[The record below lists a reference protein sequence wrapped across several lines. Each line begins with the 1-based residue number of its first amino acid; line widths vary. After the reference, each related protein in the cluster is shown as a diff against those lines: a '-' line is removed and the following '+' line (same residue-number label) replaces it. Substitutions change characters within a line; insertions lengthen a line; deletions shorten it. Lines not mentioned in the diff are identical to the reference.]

1 MLEKLRQQIYQC
13 SRCGFCRV
21 WEWEGVENVCPTYPF
36 TPGWESQ
43 YARGRV
49 RLARATMEGEVE
61 VTPAM
66 LEHAF
71 QCTLCRN
78 CEAHCPVEV
87 PLADIFHAWRADLA
101 AGGHTL
107 PVHQQIAENVTAHH
121 SLYGPR
127 GGRKGAEVSEP
138 RKVSVLYFPGCT
150 TIRKARKVVRATA
163 DLLTKLG
170 VDFAVLEEDAC
181 CGYPLYETGMVNEA
195 KSAAQWAMER
205 IKAYDPDIILTTCPS
220 CYRVFRF
227 TYPTEMGIEHGIEV
241 LHASQYFPP
250 LVEGKLGQQGLRVT
264 WHDPCVL
271 GRHLG
276 MYEEPRDLLRL
287 VPGLELVE
295 MYSNRENAQCCG
307 AGGGVMAAF
316 DAISGEVA
324 EDRLQQAVACG
335 AAVISTS
342 CPACYV
348 NFQRTIGKAGLD
360 MQIKDLV
367 EILNEA
373 LE

>member
-1 MLEKLRQQIYQC
+1 MLEKLMQQLYQC

-21 WEWEGVENVCPTYPF
+21 WEWEGVESVCPTYPF

-49 RLARATMEGEVE
+49 RLARATAEGEME
-61 VTPAM
+61 ITPAM
-66 LEHAF
+66 LEHVY

-78 CEAHCPVEV
+78 CEAHCPVGV
-87 PLADIFHAWRADLA
+87 PLGEIFHAWRVDLA
-101 AGGHTL
+101 AAGHNL
-107 PVHQQIAENVTAHH
+107 PVHRQIAENVAEHR

-150 TIRKARKVVRATA
+150 TIRKARKVTKATA
-163 DLLTKLG
+163 DLLGKLG

-181 CGYPLYETGMVNEA
+181 CGYPLYETGMVEQA
-195 KSAAQWAMER
+195 KEAAQQSMER
-205 IKAYDPDIILTTCPS
+205 IKRYDPDIIVTTCPS
-220 CYRVFRF
+220 CYRVFRYI
-227 TYPTEMGIEHGIEV
+227 YPEELGIEHGIEV
-241 LHASQYFPP
+241 LHMSQYLPE
-250 LVEGKLGQQGLRVT
+250 LVKGKLSGLPVRVT

-276 MYEEPRDLLRL
+276 MYEEPRELLRL
-287 VPGLELVE
+287 VPELELVE

-316 DAISGEVA
+316 DAISSEVA
-324 EDRLQQAVACG
+324 QRRLKQAADCE

-342 CPACYV
+342 CPACLV
-348 NFQRTIGKAGLD
+348 NFQRAVSKAGLD
-360 MQIKDLV
+360 LEVKDLV
-367 EILNEA
+367 EIINEA

>member
-1 MLEKLRQQIYQC
+1 MLEKLRHQIYQC

-61 VTPAM
+61 ITPAM
-66 LEHAF
+66 LEHAY

-78 CEAHCPVEV
+78 CEEHCPVEV
-87 PLADIFHAWRADLA
+87 PLGEIFHAWRVDLA
-101 AGGHTL
+101 AAGHNL
-107 PVHQQIAENVTAHH
+107 PVHRQIAENVAVHH

-127 GGRKGAEVSEP
+127 GGRKGAEASEP

-150 TIRKARKVVRATA
+150 TIRKARRVVKATA
-163 DLLTKLG
+163 DLLGKLG
-170 VDFAVLEEDAC
+170 VDYAVLEEDAC
-181 CGYPLYETGMVNEA
+181 CGYPLYETGMVSQAKEA
-195 KSAAQWAMER
+195 ADWSLER
-205 IKAYDPDIILTTCPS
+205 IKRYDPDIILTTCPS
-220 CYRVFRF
+220 CYRVLRF
-227 TYPTEMGIEHGIEV
+227 IYPDEMGIQHGVEV
-241 LHASQYFPP
+241 LHVSQYLPD
-250 LVEGKLGQQGLRVT
+250 LVAGKLGELDLRVT

-276 MYEEPRDLLRL
+276 MYDEPRHLLRL

-295 MYSNRENAQCCG
+295 MYSSRENAQCCG

-316 DAISGEVA
+316 DAISGGVA
-324 EDRLQQAVACG
+324 EDRLQQAVACE
-335 AAVISTS
+335 AAVIATS

-360 MQIKDLV
+360 MQVKDLV

-373 LE
+373 IP

>member
-1 MLEKLRQQIYQC
+1 MLERYKHQIYDC

-21 WEWEGVENVCPTYPF
+21 WEWEGVEKVCPTYPA
-36 TPGWESQ
+36 TPGWETQ

-49 RLARATMEGEVE
+49 RLARATMEGDVE
-61 VTPAM
+61 IGDAM

-87 PLADIFHAWRADLA
+87 PLADIFHAWRVDLA
-101 AGGHTL
+101 AAGHNL
-107 PVHQQIAENVTAHH
+107 PIHRLIAENVATHH

-127 GGRKGAEVSEP
+127 GGRKGAEAAEA

-150 TIRKARKVVRATA
+150 TIRKARKVVKATA
-163 DLLTKLG
+163 ELLGKLG

-181 CGYPLYETGMVNEA
+181 CGYPLYETGQVDAAREA
-195 KSAAQWAMER
+195 ADWSMER
-205 IKAYDPDIILTTCPS
+205 IQRYDPDIILTTCPS
-220 CYRVFRF
+220 CYRVLRHI
-227 TYPTEMGIEHGIEV
+227 YPEEMGVEHGIEV
-241 LHASQYFPP
+241 LHVSQYLPP
-250 LVEGKLGQQGLRVT
+250 LVEGRLSEVAERVT

-287 VPGLELVE
+287 VPGLDLAE
-295 MYSNRENAQCCG
+295 MHSNRENAACCG
-307 AGGGVMAAF
+307 AGGGVLAAF
-316 DAISGEVA
+316 DGISGEVA
-324 EDRLQQAVACG
+324 AHRLQQAAECG
-335 AAVISTS
+335 AGALTTS

-348 NFQRTIGKAGLD
+348 NFQRMAGKAGSNI
-360 MQIKDLV
+360 QVKDLV
-367 EILNEA
+367 EIINEA
-373 LE
+373 IL